1 MKRSS
6 PLWGSVSVLIGVVI
20 AILALVR
27 GAWLVPLLLLTFT
40 AWGLWVVMFQLQPA
54 WDSIRGYRKKEH
66 DARKQREASLYST
79 AQTNADAMQLL
90 LRHVNHRI
98 SAYLVATDRLY
109 MDTYGDSPVIRV
121 LDREGIDQIEPL
133 EIQQTAHQQ
142 IGTYLDIP
150 SKYYDRMLQRDPAL
164 LSYNV
169 NRWFQ
174 KEPEQK
180 LLRTMDGK
188 ARAFLSNRYRRI
200 DNLDIARVV
209 LPIIGEMEGARFESC
224 EITDDRMYL
233 KVVNPRLQAEVIP
246 GDIVQAGIMIS
257 NSETGLGAVNIQ
269 PLIYRLVCSN
279 GMVVNEAGTRRA
291 HIGRVNTTDVNFALY
306 SQQTLDA
313 EDRTF
318 VLKIQDTVRAAVD
331 EARFSTVLERMRE
344 SKQAQLNT
352 QDLPGLVKLAGS
364 SFGILEEEG
373 KGVLQHLIEDGDFT
387 LYGLANAVT
396 RFSQDVESYDR
407 ATKLE
412 EIGYSVMTMSPLLLQ
427 KINQTQVTKLA
438 A

>member
-1 MKRSS
+1 
-6 PLWGSVSVLIGVVI
+6 
-20 AILALVR
+20 
-27 GAWLVPLLLLTFT
+27 
-40 AWGLWVVMFQLQPA
+40 
-54 WDSIRGYRKKEH
+54 
-66 DARKQREASLYST
+66 
-79 AQTNADAMQLL
+79 
-90 LRHVNHRI
+90 
-98 SAYLVATDRLY
+98 
-109 MDTYGDSPVIRV
+109 MD
-121 LDREGIDQIEPL
+121 
-133 EIQQTAHQQ
+133 
-142 IGTYLDIP
+142 
-150 SKYYDRMLQRDPAL
+150 
-164 LSYNV
+164 
-169 NRWFQ
+169 
-174 KEPEQK
+174 
-180 LLRTMDGK
+180 
-188 ARAFLSNRYRRI
+188 SNRYRRI

-233 KVVNPRLQAEVIP
+233 KVVNPRLQAEVVP

-313 EDRTF
+313 EDRAF

-373 KGVLQHLIEDGDFT
+373 RGVLQHLIEAGDFT

-396 RFSQDVESYDR
+396 RFSQDVESYI
-407 ATKLE
+407 A
-412 EIGYSVMTMSPLLLQ
+412 
-427 KINQTQVTKLA
+427 
-438 A
+438 

>member
-1 MKRSS
+1 M
-6 PLWGSVSVLIGVVI
+6 LMTSVLIAGFAGAMGQKAVDLVNGMADFQIVAAFSPQADRNDPERYNLNDDVQIFNDLAAIPDQAADVWIDFTVPSAVYENVKFALNHGMRPVVGTTGLTDEQEAELKALAKANHLGGLI
-20 AILALVR
+20 APNFGMSAV
-27 GAWLVPLLLLTFT
+27 LLMKF
-40 AWGLWVVMFQLQPA
+40 AQ
-54 WDSIRGYRKKEH
+54 
-66 DARKQREASLYST
+66 EAAKYFP
-79 AQTNADAMQLL
+79 D
-90 LRHVNHRI
+90 VE
-98 SAYLVATDRLY
+98 
-109 MDTYGDSPVIRV
+109 VI
-121 LDREGIDQIEPL
+121 EM
-133 EIQQTAHQQ
+133 H
-142 IGTYLDIP
+142 
-150 SKYYDRMLQRDPAL
+150 
-164 LSYNV
+164 
-169 NRWFQ
+169 
-174 KEPEQK
+174 PEQK

-233 KVVNPRLQAEVIP
+233 KVVNPRLQAEVVP
-246 GDIVQAGIMIS
+246 GDVVQAGIMIS

-313 EDRTF
+313 EDRAF

-352 QDLPGLVKLAGS
+352 QDLPGLVKLAGY

-373 KGVLQHLIEDGDFT
+373 KGVLQHLIEAGDFT

>member
-1 MKRSS
+1 MKSGRSIQD
-6 PLWGSVSVLIGVVI
+6 VSRE
-20 AILALVR
+20 ILR
-27 GAWLVPLLLLTFT
+27 
-40 AWGLWVVMFQLQPA
+40 QQ
-54 WDSIRGYRKKEH
+54 
-66 DARKQREASLYST
+66 EAK
-79 AQTNADAMQLL
+79 AD
-90 LRHVNHRI
+90 
-98 SAYLVATDRLY
+98 YLVATDRLY

-306 SQQTLDA
+306 EKLNKAYDSYH
-313 EDRTF
+313 RS
-318 VLKIQDTVRAAVD
+318 
-331 EARFSTVLERMRE
+331 RFRMPCF
-344 SKQAQLNT
+344 L
-352 QDLPGLVKLAGS
+352 
-364 SFGILEEEG
+364 
-373 KGVLQHLIEDGDFT
+373 
-387 LYGLANAVT
+387 
-396 RFSQDVESYDR
+396 
-407 ATKLE
+407 
-412 EIGYSVMTMSPLLLQ
+412 
-427 KINQTQVTKLA
+427 
-438 A
+438 

>member
-1 MKRSS
+1 MKSGRSIQD
-6 PLWGSVSVLIGVVI
+6 VSRE
-20 AILALVR
+20 ILR
-27 GAWLVPLLLLTFT
+27 
-40 AWGLWVVMFQLQPA
+40 QQ
-54 WDSIRGYRKKEH
+54 
-66 DARKQREASLYST
+66 EAK
-79 AQTNADAMQLL
+79 AD
-90 LRHVNHRI
+90 
-98 SAYLVATDRLY
+98 YLVATDRLH

-233 KVVNPRLQAEVIP
+233 KVVNPRLQAEVVP
-246 GDIVQAGIMIS
+246 GDVVQAGIMIS

-313 EDRTF
+313 EDRAF

-331 EARFSTVLERMRE
+331 EARFSTVLDRMRE

-352 QDLPGLVKLAGS
+352 QDLPGLVKLASS

-412 EIGYSVMTMSPLLLQ
+412 EIGYSVMTMSPLLFQ